1 MVTVYRDHLNI
12 VDRLHVPL
20 SVMEGFTIRFITT
33 KTEFENIV
41 IKAMVKEQWR
51 PGLHDTECYVACDE
65 ITTLVGELDGK
76 PIGCVIL
83 TKYGD
88 SFGVIGGNIVCEEY
102 RGKGYG
108 RKIFDAALVNLKRS
122 RNIALLAGP
131 HHEKM
136 YEKSGFRGHFN
147 VARFNFHLPTTLNCF
162 PEISENPPVEI
173 RGVDQSDGKALLAY
187 DSGVFGFH
195 RHAFLMKWLRAHGS
209 HARVAIDEEGS
220 VVGYV
225 VARAMF
231 VKDHGYKIGPLFAD
245 YESIAVKLLKA
256 VFKELLQ
263 QNDPPPAVCID
274 ALGQNAIKLAE
285 KLRAKIDKTAIY
297 MTTNGLPN
305 ACFDKWFGM
314 TDFNLG

>member
-1 MVTVYRDHLNI
+1 M
-12 VDRLHVPL
+12 
-20 SVMEGFTIRFITT
+20 
-33 KTEFENIV
+33 
-41 IKAMVKEQWR
+41 
-51 PGLHDTECYVACDE
+51 ACDA

-108 RKIFDAALVNLKRS
+108 SKIFDAALVNLKPS

-136 YEKSGFRGHFN
+136 YEKSGFRRHFN
-147 VARFNFHLPTTLNCF
+147 VARFNFHSPTTLNCL

-173 RGVDQSDGKALLAY
+173 RGVDQAEGKALLAY
-187 DSGVFGFH
+187 DSGVFRFH
-195 RHAFLMKWLRAHGS
+195 RHAFLTKWLRAQGS

-220 VVGYV
+220 VVGHV

-245 YESIAVKLLKA
+245 YESIVVKLLKECLKS
-256 VFKELLQ
+256 FFNKTTS
-263 QNDPPPAVCID
+263 PPAVCID

-285 KLRAKIDKTAIY
+285 KL
-297 MTTNGLPN
+297 
-305 ACFDKWFGM
+305 
-314 TDFNLG
+314 